1 MDLNVKDG
9 KVSMN
14 TTSATVSPKDDAY
27 VYAGFTNQT
36 IYSCELNGTSSNN
49 DNVGL
54 CADLHP
60 EKAKP
65 NFYLLIMNGLRV
77 LFTKSLA
84 FSTILTIRAAL
95 T

>member
-1 MDLNVKDG
+1 MADEVCLATNIKNKDDQMDLNVKDG

-49 DNVGL
+49 DNGT
-54 CADLHP
+54 
-60 EKAKP
+60 KA
-65 NFYLLIMNGLRV
+65 
-77 LFTKSLA
+77 
-84 FSTILTIRAAL
+84 STITFKITELL
-95 T
+95 NSEFWLLCFSKF